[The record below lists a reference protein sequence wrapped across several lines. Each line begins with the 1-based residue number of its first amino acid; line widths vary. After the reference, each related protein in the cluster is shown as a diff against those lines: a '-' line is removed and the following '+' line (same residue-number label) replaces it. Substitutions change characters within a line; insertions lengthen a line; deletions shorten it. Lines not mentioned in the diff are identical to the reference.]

1 MVDISVRRCEKR
13 PIHGGPL
20 IALIGRSLL
29 LLCLLGIAA
38 CASYKYEPLDPLDM
52 GSYDPSY
59 DQKAIASY
67 YRNQSMAMREKAA
80 AQATAA
86 AHYEQLFGADSDLV
100 SGARSL
106 ARYYENTAREL
117 ELVAEAHASGDRT
130 RRRPTAVP

>member
-1 MVDISVRRCEKR
+1 M
-13 PIHGGPL
+13 

-38 CASYKYEPLDPLDM
+38 CTSYKYEPLDM

-67 YRNQSMAMREKAA
+67 YQNQAMAMREKAA

-86 AHYEQLFGADSDLV
+86 AHYEQLFGPDSDLV
-100 SGARSL
+100 SGARAL
-106 ARYYENTAREL
+106 AGYYERTAQEF
-117 ELVAEAHASGDRT
+117 ELVAEAHTSVGRT
-130 RRRPTAVP
+130 GRRPTAVP